1 MAKFVFKMQN
11 ILDIKLRLE
20 TQAKTEFAEAS
31 GRLATEEERLK
42 ALIMRKREYE
52 LEAARMSSGRL
63 DVNELKKQNQAIK
76 TVRELMEQQALRVR
90 IAEKNLDKARQK
102 LNDAMQERKT
112 YEKLKEN
119 AFEQFKLEIN
129 DEEKKEIDQLVSFKY
144 NDNVKEE

>member
-1 MAKFVFKMQN
+1 M
-11 ILDIKLRLE
+11 
-20 TQAKTEFAEAS
+20 
-31 GRLATEEERLK
+31 
-42 ALIMRKREYE
+42 
-52 LEAARMSSGRL
+52 
-63 DVNELKKQNQAIK
+63 
-76 TVRELMEQQALRVR
+76 RVR

>member
-31 GRLATEEERLK
+31 GRLAAEEERLRS
-42 ALIMRKREYE
+42 LIMRKREYE
-52 LEAARMSSGRL
+52 LEAVRMSSGRL
-63 DVNELKKQNQAIK
+63 DVNELKRQNQAIK

-90 IAEKNLDKARQK
+90 IAEKNLDKVRQK

-129 DEEKKEIDQLVSFKY
+129 EEEKKEIDQLVSFKY